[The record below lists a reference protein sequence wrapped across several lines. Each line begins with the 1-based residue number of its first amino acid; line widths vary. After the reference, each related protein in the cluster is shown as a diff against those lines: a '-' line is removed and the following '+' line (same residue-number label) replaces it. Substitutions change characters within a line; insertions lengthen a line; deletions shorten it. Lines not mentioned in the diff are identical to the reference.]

1 MKYKY
6 GNKIRNIITT
16 IQEFTAKTRSPAME
30 SLKVLDD
37 DTALLAIK
45 EGGRQKIKKVW
56 SDFKDFVVEPHD
68 WELQVPAEDQ
78 VLEFFRHLRNV
89 RKIASSS
96 LWTFYTNL
104 NSMTRNKYGFNLK
117 EYVRVKSLIKSYQ
130 TDIKHKAS
138 IFSKEDLDCF
148 LLDPSIT
155 TPYWGVRKA
164 LSIQCMKS

>member
-1 MKYKY
+1 MKYRY
-6 GNKIRNIITT
+6 GNKIRNIITL
-16 IQEFTAKTRSPAME
+16 IQEFTAKTCSPASE

-104 NSMTRNKYGFNLK
+104 NSMTWNKYGFNLK
-117 EYVRVKSLIKSYQ
+117 EYV
-130 TDIKHKAS
+130 
-138 IFSKEDLDCF
+138 
-148 LLDPSIT
+148 
-155 TPYWGVRKA
+155 
-164 LSIQCMKS
+164 

>member
-6 GNKIRNIITT
+6 GNKIRNIITP

-78 VLEFFRHLRNV
+78 VLESFVTLEMLE
-89 RKIASSS
+89 K
-96 LWTFYTNL
+96 
-104 NSMTRNKYGFNLK
+104 
-117 EYVRVKSLIKSYQ
+117 
-130 TDIKHKAS
+130 
-138 IFSKEDLDCF
+138 
-148 LLDPSIT
+148 
-155 TPYWGVRKA
+155 
-164 LSIQCMKS
+164 